1 MVKRII
7 FLMTMVS
14 LFHWGKA
21 QSDEQGFQ
29 YINYERY
36 ESAANEFQQLIKM
49 KPVDAKAWY
58 GLSQA
63 MIYQQKTD
71 EAYNLLQSANA
82 DVKDN
87 PWYNVALGAVL
98 LEKSNGQEAAGYF
111 ENALKATKEK
121 DADILSAIAQAH
133 IHAKSG
139 NNAYAIELLNK
150 AIKRNKKNAELYVQ
164 LGNAYRNLQNT
175 TEGYK
180 AYQTAININDKYAPA
195 YHQLGDIFL
204 SQKNETM
211 YVDYFKKAISADPN
225 YAPSIYRLYVYE
237 FNRNPAKAME
247 YFNDYRVKS
256 DPNIQAEYDMADL
269 YYMNKNYEQ
278 SIAKAKEV
286 IAKEKEEAQ
295 PRLYKLI
302 GYSQAALKD
311 TAQALASMQQY
322 FSVAPDSVV
331 IAKDYESTADFYT
344 SMSDKKDSA
353 MVYYEK
359 ATTLEKDSAT
369 LFEDY
374 KKLADLAKDKNDFV
388 AQAKWLGKYYEGN
401 SDASNVNLFNWG
413 LAHFRSEN
421 YEMADSV
428 FGIYAAK
435 YPEQGFGYYWQA
447 KSRAVKDKD
456 MEEGIAVPAYEKL
469 LEVLQTDTTNN
480 PNNKAWM
487 IEAYNYLAA
496 YQVNKEKNYEEAI
509 NYFEK
514 VLEIQPENE
523 DAKKYIAMLEKN
535 VASQKKT
542 EGNTKE
548 ETGNNAN

>member
-1 MVKRII
+1 M
-7 FLMTMVS
+7 MTAL
-14 LFHWGKA
+14 LFQYGKA

-29 YINYERY
+29 YISYQRFA
-36 ESAANEFQQLIKM
+36 SAVDEFQKVINIK
-49 KPVDAKAWY
+49 PIDAKAWY

-63 MIYQQKTD
+63 LIYQGKID
-71 EAYNLLQSANA
+71 EATSRLQSANA
-82 DVKDN
+82 DVKNN
-87 PWYNVALGAVL
+87 PWYNVAMGAL
-98 LEKSNGQEAAGYF
+98 LLKKGNQQEAASEF
-111 ENALKATKEK
+111 DNALKATKEK
-121 DADILSAIAQAH
+121 DADILSAIAEAH
-133 IHAKSG
+133 IRTEGG
-139 NNAYAIELLNK
+139 NNTYAIELLNK
-150 AIKRNKKNAELYVQ
+150 AIKRKKKDPELYVQ
-164 LGNAYRNLQNT
+164 LGNAYRNMQNT

-180 AYQTAININDKYAPA
+180 AYQTAISMDDKYAPA
-195 YHQLGDIFL
+195 YHQMGDIFL
-204 SQKNETM
+204 SQKNESM
-211 YVDYFKKAISADPN
+211 YVDYFTKAITADPN

-247 YFNDYRVKS
+247 YFNDYKAKS
-256 DPNIQAEYDMADL
+256 DAAIQNEYDLADL
-269 YYMNKNYEQ
+269 YYMNKNYDQ
-278 SIAKAKEV
+278 SIAKAREV
-286 IAKEKEEAQ
+286 IEKEKENAQ

-302 GYSQAALKD
+302 AYSQAALKD
-311 TAQALASMQQY
+311 TAKALSFMQQY
-322 FSVAPDSVV
+322 FSIAPDSVV
-331 IAKDYESTADFYT
+331 IAKDYESTADFYA
-344 SMSDKKDSA
+344 SFNDKKDSA
-353 MVYYEK
+353 MLYYEK
-359 ATTLEKDSAT
+359 AVAIEKDSAV

-374 KKLADLAKDKNDFV
+374 KKLADLAKDKNDFA

-421 YEMADSV
+421 YSMADSV

-469 LEVLQTDTTNN
+469 LEVLQTDTTDN
-480 PNNKAWM
+480 PNNKAWA

-523 DAKKYIAMLEKN
+523 DAKKYIALLEKN
-535 VASQKKT
+535 VATQKRN
-542 EGNTKE
+542 EENPKE
-548 ETGNNAN
+548 ETGNNVK